1 MPILA
6 NSETCT
12 ACMACLNAC
21 AKGAI
26 SFVQDNESFLQP
38 QVDADRCVECHL
50 CEKVCPEIQQ
60 EFYQHDAAGDVYAG
74 WNKTDRQV
82 SSSGGAFSSIA
93 RYVLA
98 KGGVVYGST
107 LDENLEC
114 KHIEVTDIA
123 GLDKLRG
130 SKYMQSAT
138 GTTFMAVKKHLIAGK
153 YVLFSGT
160 PCQVSGLYSYLKKE
174 YPKLITM
181 DLICHGV
188 PSNEIFSQYVKKLKN
203 RLGQAENLRI
213 TNYEFR
219 RRDGW
224 GFSPSISTTISNC
237 RKIYGIDALYMSAF
251 DRAATFRRA
260 CYQCH
265 YATANR
271 VGDFSIGD
279 FWGLGHQ
286 GVPFKYD
293 MTKGV
298 SFLLVNSDKGRVIMT
313 ELGEDDFYVKRTL
326 EEAAARNHNLTK
338 VSVRPT
344 NREQVIAAF
353 LDENMSLDEI
363 EKKYQL
369 IDRSLKNRL
378 SELASRFGIYD
389 LLKKIHNAIG

>member
-1 MPILA
+1 MPRLA
-6 NSETCT
+6 KTDCCT
-12 ACMACLNAC
+12 GCMACMNAC

-26 SFVQDNESFLQP
+26 KFLADEEGFLQP
-38 QVDADRCVECHL
+38 VVDEDKCLECHL
-50 CEKVCPEIQQ
+50 CEHSCPEIQNQ
-60 EFYQHDAAGDVYAG
+60 YHYNQGDVDVYAG
-74 WNKTDRQV
+74 WNVSDRQV

-93 RYVLA
+93 KLVLG
-98 KGGVVYGST
+98 KGGVVYGAF
-107 LDENLEC
+107 LDENLVC
-114 KHIEVTDIA
+114 KHIEVDDIN
-123 GLDKLRG
+123 GLNKLRG
-130 SKYMQSAT
+130 SKYMQST
-138 GTTFMAVKKHLIAGK
+138 IGLTFKSVKKNLLAGK

-160 PCQVSGLYSYLKKE
+160 PCQIAGLLTYLAKD
-174 YPKLITM
+174 YDNLVTM
-181 DLICHGV
+181 DLVCHGV
-188 PSNEIFSQYVKKLKN
+188 PSNALFKKYIEKLEN
-203 RLGQAENLRI
+203 RLGFAENEKVA
-213 TNYEFR
+213 NYEFR

-224 GFSPSISTTISNC
+224 GESPSISTTMSNC
-237 RKIYGIDALYMSAF
+237 QKIHGIDALYMSAF